1 MKKTFLLLGLMAV
14 LFSSCRKEPVAD
26 FTYNLFEHYITVGEY
41 PWQYEYKIDYV
52 TVNTQNYSLN
62 ATSYY
67 WQLGKL
73 EQGSY
78 YYSWIYDS
86 FEKNP
91 VFTCSETGDYRLK
104 LTVYNTRGNE
114 STTVKDFH
122 IDIDAE
128 NPEDPDNPVDPALPP
143 TASFNISSSNG
154 SYAPSTIS
162 CTNTS
167 TNATHYKW
175 TLTKPDYTSTTST
188 NKNPSFNCT
197 QSGSYTLQ
205 LIAYNA
211 NNQSDVYT
219 RNFTLTSPTSF
230 TITWL
235 RLENIPMLDGNNA
248 SWDTGTFTGADP
260 DIFFTLTESGGTT
273 VLYQS
278 GVKDNTAES
287 DLPVTWTP
295 VNQTL
300 TFGNNYVVKFWDH
313 DDLTLDGN
321 DLMASCS
328 LPSSQL
334 TPGST
339 SFTWNNNNIGV
350 RFVIGLSWQ

>member
-1 MKKTFLLLGLMAV
+1 MKKTILLLGLVAV
-14 LFSSCRKEPVAD
+14 LFSSCRKEPVAAFD
-26 FTYNLFEHYITVGEY
+26 YTLTNHYVWQEGVGF
-41 PWQYEYKIDYV
+41 KTDYV
-52 TVNTQNYSLN
+52 TISTQNYSSN
-62 ATSYY
+62 AYDFEWEFISPDSHGFNLISY
-67 WQLGKL
+67 
-73 EQGSY
+73 E
-78 YYSWIYDS
+78 
-86 FEKNP
+86 FNP
-91 VFTCSETGDYRLK
+91 IFTCNKTGDCSLK
-104 LTVYNTRGNE
+104 LTVYNRKGDK
-114 STTVKDFH
+114 STAVKDFH

-175 TLTKPDYTSTTST
+175 THTKPDYTSTTST

-260 DIFFTLTESGGTT
+260 DIFFTLTESGGTA

>member
-1 MKKTFLLLGLMAV
+1 MRKTILLLGLVAV
-14 LFSSCRKEPVAD
+14 LFSSCRKEPVAAFD
-26 FTYNLFEHYITVGEY
+26 YYLDKHLT
-41 PWQYEYKIDYV
+41 WQDGGYKTDYV
-52 TVNTQNYSLN
+52 TVYTYNYSSN
-62 ATSYY
+62 A
-67 WQLGKL
+67 
-73 EQGSY
+73 
-78 YYSWIYDS
+78 YDYVWELIS
-86 FEKNP
+86 PNSPSQPVFFYESNP
-91 VFTCSETGDYRLK
+91 VFVCHETGDYSLK
-104 LTVYNTRGNE
+104 LSAYNRKGGV
-114 STTVKDFH
+114 STAVKVFH

-128 NPEDPDNPVDPALPP
+128 NPDDPSVDPALPP

-154 SYAPSTIS
+154 SYAPSIIS

-167 TNATHYKW
+167 TNATHYAW

-219 RNFTLTSPTSF
+219 RNFTLTTTSSF

-235 RLENIPMLDGNNA
+235 RLENIPMVDGNNQT
-248 SWDTGTFTGADP
+248 WDIELSNGVDP
-260 DIFFTLTESGGTT
+260 DIFFTILGSNSTTE
-273 VLYQS
+273 LYHS
-278 GVKDNTAES
+278 EMKTNTSAS

-300 TFGNNYVVKFWDH
+300 PYNNDYVVKFWDA

-321 DLMASCS
+321 DLMASCP
-328 LPSSQL
+328 LPSSHL
-334 TPGST
+334 TPGT
-339 SFTWNNNNIGV
+339 TYFTWNNNDMGV
-350 RFVIGLSWQ
+350 RFVIGLTWQ

>member
-1 MKKTFLLLGLMAV
+1 MRKTILLLGLVAV
-14 LFSSCRKEPVAD
+14 LFSSCRKEPVAAFD
-26 FTYNLFEHYITVGEY
+26 YYLDKHLT
-41 PWQYEYKIDYV
+41 WQDGGYKTDYV
-52 TVNTQNYSLN
+52 TVYTYNYSSN
-62 ATSYY
+62 A
-67 WQLGKL
+67 
-73 EQGSY
+73 
-78 YYSWIYDS
+78 YDYVWELIS
-86 FEKNP
+86 PNSPSQPVFFYESNP
-91 VFTCSETGDYRLK
+91 VFVCHETGDYSLK
-104 LTVYNTRGNE
+104 LSAYNRKGGV
-114 STTVKDFH
+114 STAVKVFH

-128 NPEDPDNPVDPALPP
+128 NPDDPSVDPALPP

-154 SYAPSTIS
+154 SYAPSIIS

-167 TNATHYKW
+167 TNATHYAW

-219 RNFTLTSPTSF
+219 RNFTLTTTSSF

-235 RLENIPMLDGNNA
+235 RLENIPMVDGNNQT
-248 SWDTGTFTGADP
+248 WDIELSNGVDP
-260 DIFFTLTESGGTT
+260 DIFFTILGSNSTTE
-273 VLYQS
+273 LYHS
-278 GVKDNTAES
+278 EMKTNTSAS

-300 TFGNNYVVKFWDH
+300 PYNNDYVVKFWDA

-321 DLMASCS
+321 DLMASCP
-328 LPSSQL
+328 LSSSHL
-334 TPGST
+334 TPGT
-339 SFTWNNNNIGV
+339 TYFTWNNNDMGV

>member
-1 MKKTFLLLGLMAV
+1 MKKTILLLGLVAV
-14 LFSSCRKEPVAD
+14 LFSSCRKEPIAAFDYYLTQHQTWQDGVG
-26 FTYNLFEHYITVGEY
+26 YIT
-41 PWQYEYKIDYV
+41 DYV
-52 TVNTQNYSLN
+52 TVSTYNYSSN
-62 ATSYY
+62 AYDYEWEFISPNSHGLLLFSY
-67 WQLGKL
+67 
-73 EQGSY
+73 
-78 YYSWIYDS
+78 
-86 FEKNP
+86 EKNP
-91 VFTCSETGDYRLK
+91 IFTCTETGDYSLRLN
-104 LTVYNTRGNE
+104 VYNRKGDM
-114 STTVKDFH
+114 STAVKEFH
-122 IDIDAE
+122 IDIDTE
-128 NPEDPDNPVDPALPP
+128 NPVDPDPPVDPTLPP
-143 TASFNISSSNG
+143 TASFNFSSSNG

-287 DLPVTWTP
+287 DFPVTWTP

>member
-1 MKKTFLLLGLMAV
+1 MRKTILLLGLVAV
-14 LFSSCRKEPVAD
+14 LFSSCRKEPVAAFD
-26 FTYNLFEHYITVGEY
+26 YYLDKHLT
-41 PWQYEYKIDYV
+41 WQDGGYKTDYV
-52 TVNTQNYSLN
+52 TVYTYNYSSN
-62 ATSYY
+62 AYDYEWELISPNSPSQPVFFY
-67 WQLGKL
+67 
-73 EQGSY
+73 GS
-78 YYSWIYDS
+78 
-86 FEKNP
+86 NP
-91 VFTCSETGDYRLK
+91 VFVCHETGDYSLK
-104 LTVYNTRGNE
+104 LSAYNRKGGV
-114 STTVKDFH
+114 STAVKVFH

-128 NPEDPDNPVDPALPP
+128 NPDDPSVDPALPP

-154 SYAPSTIS
+154 SYAPSIIS

-167 TNATHYKW
+167 TNATHYAW

-219 RNFTLTSPTSF
+219 RNFTLTTTSSF

-235 RLENIPMLDGNNA
+235 RLENIPMVDSNNQT
-248 SWDTGTFTGADP
+248 WDIELSNGVDP
-260 DIFFTLTESGGTT
+260 DIFFTILGSNSTTE
-273 VLYQS
+273 LYHS
-278 GVKDNTAES
+278 EMKTNTSAS

-300 TFGNNYVVKFWDH
+300 PYNNDYVVKFWDA

-321 DLMASCS
+321 DLMASCP
-328 LPSSQL
+328 LSSSHL
-334 TPGST
+334 TPGT
-339 SFTWNNNNIGV
+339 TYFTWNNNDMGV
-350 RFVIGLSWQ
+350 RFVIGLTWQ

>member
-1 MKKTFLLLGLMAV
+1 MRKTILLLGLVAV
-14 LFSSCRKEPVAD
+14 LFSSCRKEPVAAFD
-26 FTYNLFEHYITVGEY
+26 YYLDKHLT
-41 PWQYEYKIDYV
+41 WQDGGYKTDYV
-52 TVNTQNYSLN
+52 TVYTYNYSSN
-62 ATSYY
+62 A
-67 WQLGKL
+67 
-73 EQGSY
+73 
-78 YYSWIYDS
+78 YDYVWELIS
-86 FEKNP
+86 PNSPSQP
-91 VFTCSETGDYRLK
+91 VFFYESSPVFVCHETGDYSLK
-104 LTVYNTRGNE
+104 LSAHNRKGGV
-114 STTVKDFH
+114 STAVKVFH

-128 NPEDPDNPVDPALPP
+128 NPDDPSVDPALPP

-154 SYAPSTIS
+154 SYAPSIIS

-167 TNATHYKW
+167 TNATHYAW

-219 RNFTLTSPTSF
+219 RNFTLTTTSSF

-235 RLENIPMLDGNNA
+235 RLENIPMVDGNNQT
-248 SWDTGTFTGADP
+248 WDIELSNGVDP
-260 DIFFTLTESGGTT
+260 DIFFTILGSNSTTE
-273 VLYQS
+273 LYHS
-278 GVKDNTAES
+278 EMKTNTSAS

-300 TFGNNYVVKFWDH
+300 PYNNDYVVKFWDA

-321 DLMASCS
+321 DLMASCP
-328 LPSSQL
+328 LSSSHL
-334 TPGST
+334 TPGT
-339 SFTWNNNNIGV
+339 TYFTWNNNDIGV
-350 RFVIGLSWQ
+350 RFVIGLTWQ

>member
-1 MKKTFLLLGLMAV
+1 MSTAV
-14 LFSSCRKEPVAD
+14 KV
-26 FTYNLFEHYITVGEY
+26 
-41 PWQYEYKIDYV
+41 
-52 TVNTQNYSLN
+52 
-62 ATSYY
+62 
-67 WQLGKL
+67 
-73 EQGSY
+73 
-78 YYSWIYDS
+78 
-86 FEKNP
+86 
-91 VFTCSETGDYRLK
+91 
-104 LTVYNTRGNE
+104 
-114 STTVKDFH
+114 FH

-128 NPEDPDNPVDPALPP
+128 NPDDPSVDPALPP

-154 SYAPSTIS
+154 SYAPSIIS

-167 TNATHYKW
+167 TNATHYAW

-219 RNFTLTSPTSF
+219 RNFTLTTTSSF

-235 RLENIPMLDGNNA
+235 RLVSIPMVDGNNQT
-248 SWDTGTFTGADP
+248 WDIELSNGVDP
-260 DIFFTLTESGGTT
+260 DIFFTILGSNSTTE
-273 VLYQS
+273 LYHS
-278 GVKDNTAES
+278 EMKTNTSTS

-300 TFGNNYVVKFWDH
+300 PYNNDYVVKFWDA

-321 DLMASCS
+321 DLMASCP
-328 LPSSQL
+328 LSSSHL
-334 TPGST
+334 TPGT
-339 SFTWNNNNIGV
+339 TYFTWNNNDIGV
-350 RFVIGLSWQ
+350 RFVIGLTWQ

>member
-1 MKKTFLLLGLMAV
+1 MKKTILLLGFVAV
-14 LFSSCRKEPVAD
+14 LFSSCRKEPVAAFD
-26 FTYNLFEHYITVGEY
+26 YYLDQHQTWQEGVG
-41 PWQYEYKIDYV
+41 YKTDYV
-52 TVNTQNYSLN
+52 TVSTYNYSSN
-62 ATSYY
+62 ANDYEWELISPNSPSQPVFFY
-67 WQLGKL
+67 
-73 EQGSY
+73 ES
-78 YYSWIYDS
+78 
-86 FEKNP
+86 NP
-91 VFTCSETGDYRLK
+91 VFVCHETGDYSLK
-104 LTVYNTRGNE
+104 LSAYNRKGGV
-114 STTVKDFH
+114 STAVKVFH

-128 NPEDPDNPVDPALPP
+128 NPDDPSVDPALPP

-154 SYAPSTIS
+154 SYAPSIIS

-167 TNATHYKW
+167 TNATHYAW

-219 RNFTLTSPTSF
+219 RDFTLTSPTSF

-235 RLENIPMLDGNNA
+235 RLETIPMLDANNA

-260 DIFFTLTESGGTT
+260 DIFFTLTESGETT

-278 GVKDNTAES
+278 SVKDNTAAA
-287 DLPVTWTP
+287 DFPVTWIP

-300 TFGNNYVVKFWDH
+300 TFGNNYVVKFWDA

-321 DLMASCS
+321 DLMASC
-328 LPSSQL
+328 LLSSSHL
-334 TPGST
+334 TPGTT
-339 SFTWNNNNIGV
+339 SFTWNNNDIGV
-350 RFVIGLSWQ
+350 RFVIGLTWQ

>member
-1 MKKTFLLLGLMAV
+1 MRKTILLLGLVAV
-14 LFSSCRKEPVAD
+14 LFSSCRKEPVAAFD
-26 FTYNLFEHYITVGEY
+26 YYLDKHLT
-41 PWQYEYKIDYV
+41 WQDGGYKTDYV
-52 TVNTQNYSLN
+52 TVYTYNYSSN
-62 ATSYY
+62 A
-67 WQLGKL
+67 
-73 EQGSY
+73 
-78 YYSWIYDS
+78 YDYVWELIS
-86 FEKNP
+86 PNSPSQPVFFYESNP
-91 VFTCSETGDYRLK
+91 VFVCHETGDYSLK
-104 LTVYNTRGNE
+104 LSAYNRKGGV
-114 STTVKDFH
+114 STAVKVFH

-128 NPEDPDNPVDPALPP
+128 NPDDPSVDPALPP

-154 SYAPSTIS
+154 SYAPSIIS

-167 TNATHYKW
+167 TNATHYAW

-219 RNFTLTSPTSF
+219 RNFTLTTTSSF

-235 RLENIPMLDGNNA
+235 RLENIPMVDGNNQT
-248 SWDTGTFTGADP
+248 WDIELSNGVDH
-260 DIFFTLTESGGTT
+260 DIFFTILGSNSTTE
-273 VLYQS
+273 LYHS
-278 GVKDNTAES
+278 EMKTNTSAS

-300 TFGNNYVVKFWDH
+300 PYNNDYVVKFWDA

-321 DLMASCS
+321 DLMASCP
-328 LPSSQL
+328 LSSSHL
-334 TPGST
+334 TPGT
-339 SFTWNNNNIGV
+339 TYITWNNNDMGV
-350 RFVIGLSWQ
+350 RFDIGLTWQ

>member
-1 MKKTFLLLGLMAV
+1 MRKTILLLGLVAV
-14 LFSSCRKEPVAD
+14 LFSSCRKEPVAAFD
-26 FTYNLFEHYITVGEY
+26 YYLDKHLT
-41 PWQYEYKIDYV
+41 WQDGGYKTDYV
-52 TVNTQNYSLN
+52 TVYTYNYSSN
-62 ATSYY
+62 A
-67 WQLGKL
+67 
-73 EQGSY
+73 
-78 YYSWIYDS
+78 YDYVWELIS
-86 FEKNP
+86 PNSPSQPVFFYESNP
-91 VFTCSETGDYRLK
+91 VFVCHETGDYSLK
-104 LTVYNTRGNE
+104 LSAYNRKGGV
-114 STTVKDFH
+114 STAVKVFH

-128 NPEDPDNPVDPALPP
+128 NPDDPSVDPALPP

-154 SYAPSTIS
+154 SYAPSIIS

-167 TNATHYKW
+167 TNATHYAW

-219 RNFTLTSPTSF
+219 RNFTLTTTSSF

-235 RLENIPMLDGNNA
+235 RLENIPMVDGNNQT
-248 SWDTGTFTGADP
+248 WDIELSNGVDP
-260 DIFFTLTESGGTT
+260 DIFFTILGSNSTTE
-273 VLYQS
+273 LYHS
-278 GVKDNTAES
+278 EMKTNTSAS

-300 TFGNNYVVKFWDH
+300 PYNNDYVVKFWDA

-321 DLMASCS
+321 DLMASCP
-328 LPSSQL
+328 LSSSHL
-334 TPGST
+334 TPGT
-339 SFTWNNNNIGV
+339 TYFTWNNNDMGV
-350 RFVIGLSWQ
+350 RFVIGLTWQ